1 MKHKEIF
8 SDILKNVFDAQLLGY
23 SQFGGGVAGGII
35 YKLEFD
41 KTPFVAVIKTAENIS
56 LLKKECDYIR
66 KIQQYADIKLPE
78 IYSDFT
84 VDDKYFILME
94 YFDGVNCLT
103 DFVLNASQEERTRLA
118 DEIAENIIK
127 LQAVK
132 GEKYGDLLSPSYD
145 SWNEYYKP
153 FAESVVNEAGVL
165 QKEGYITK
173 DILLFLQKA
182 YDLYDEIFDEPVSK
196 PTIIHGDYWAGNLIV
211 NKDFEL
217 IGVLDPFNSIWGD
230 SEYELFALNAVHN
243 GKIPILEAYMSK
255 QSVSE
260 KFMLKNYFYLLF
272 SETFWVTKLHH
283 DNIAYL
289 NEIIDKLDTEIK
301 KSDILKK

>member
-1 MKHKEIF
+1 MEIKKAL
-8 SDILKNVFDAQLLGY
+8 SGVVKAAFDAQLTEF
-23 SQFGGGVAGGII
+23 SQIGGGVAGGMV
-35 YKLEFD
+35 YRTVLD
-41 KTPFVAVIKTAENIS
+41 KSPFVVAIKTTKDKD
-56 LLKKECDYIR
+56 LLEKECKYI
-66 KIQQYADIKLPE
+66 KYIQQYADIKLPE
-78 IYSDFT
+78 IYFDT
-84 VDDKYFILME
+84 TIDNQYFVVME
-94 YFDGVNCLT
+94 YFDGVNCLS
-103 DFVLNASQEERTRLA
+103 DYVLEASEENRKKVA
-118 DEIAENIIK
+118 GEIADNIIK
-127 LQAVK
+127 LQSVK
-132 GEKYGDLLSPSYD
+132 GEKYGDLLSPEFD
-145 SWNEYYKP
+145 DWHDYYKP
-153 FAESVVNEAGVL
+153 FVKMVKREADVL

-173 DILLFLQKA
+173 HILDYVNKA
-182 YDLYDEIFDEPVSK
+182 YENYDVIFDEPVSK